1 MMNVFFLV
9 IDDFKPASI
18 DTTCEGE
25 LEVGKGEQVTVTL
38 PNLEVGS
45 VTLFPQKKL
54 VCTATWMIKL
64 DLLCHQSL
72 QGSTTPLTVFKGS
85 KRPYMK
91 ECVLIVN
98 HDTGEYRLEKLSS
111 NIAVKKTRYN
121 AFVFQVIWVCP
132 LFHYILL

>member
-45 VTLFPQKKL
+45 VTLLAQ
-54 VCTATWMIKL
+54 
-64 DLLCHQSL
+64 
-72 QGSTTPLTVFKGS
+72 
-85 KRPYMK
+85 
-91 ECVLIVN
+91 
-98 HDTGEYRLEKLSS
+98 
-111 NIAVKKTRYN
+111 
-121 AFVFQVIWVCP
+121 
-132 LFHYILL
+132 